1 MEIKISPSVMC
12 CRVEE
17 YKPYLELFEK
27 VGLDS
32 VHFDVMDGKYVK
44 NVMLGTTI
52 YKDIKRLSS
61 LPVDV
66 HIMAWAPE
74 EFIPY
79 YDVQPGDRISFHPE
93 TTAQPYKLLQ
103 SIKERGCRAGLFA
116 VNHGQVGLG
125 FILADAAVDA
135 PGHKALGRCDAAFYH
150 LHRLI
155 PLSLLNLCGSPV

>member
-66 HIMAWAPE
+66 HSILRRTAGRSN
-74 EFIPY
+74 
-79 YDVQPGDRISFHPE
+79 QLSPGDDSP
-93 TTAQPYKLLQ
+93 
-103 SIKERGCRAGLFA
+103 
-116 VNHGQVGLG
+116 
-125 FILADAAVDA
+125 
-135 PGHKALGRCDAAFYH
+135 AL
-150 LHRLI
+150 
-155 PLSLLNLCGSPV
+155 